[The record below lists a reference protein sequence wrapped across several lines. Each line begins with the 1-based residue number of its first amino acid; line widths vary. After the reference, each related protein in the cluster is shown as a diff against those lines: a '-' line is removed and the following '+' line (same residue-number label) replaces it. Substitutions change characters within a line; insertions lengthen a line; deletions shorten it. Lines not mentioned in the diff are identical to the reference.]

1 MTTDPSPTGRTG
13 QDVGRDTAPDPGPWR
28 GGAVLPGATCVLA
41 PNPSPMTLDGTNTWI
56 LFAPGATECAVVD
69 PGPLDT
75 GHLEAVAARIA
86 QLGLRCARILLTHW
100 HLDHTE
106 GAQRFA
112 ELVSAPIDFPGR
124 DHPGSAAAA
133 AGTGS
138 WVDLGVEGLAI
149 EGIPTPGHT
158 GDSYCFHV
166 PQLGA
171 LLTGD
176 TILGRGTTV
185 VAWPDGA
192 LRPYL
197 ESLEALAE
205 LVAQREVRI
214 LLPGHGAPRTDA
226 GKVIEAYT
234 QHRHERLEQVRSALA
249 HLDVTDGG
257 RLEAESER
265 ERLVEPVV
273 ETVYAEVP
281 RDVWPAARLSVRAQ
295 LDYLAG
301 DPD

>member
-1 MTTDPSPTGRTG
+1 MTTDPTTIGGAGPDS
-13 QDVGRDTAPDPGPWR
+13 GRDAGPWR
-28 GGAVLPGATCVLA
+28 GGKVLDGAVCVLA

-56 LFAPGATECAVVD
+56 LFAPGAAECAVVD
-69 PGPLDT
+69 PGPLDE
-75 GHLEAVAARIA
+75 GHLHAVGERIA

-106 GAQRFA
+106 GAERFA
-112 ELVSAPIDFPGR
+112 ELVDAPIDFPGR
-124 DHPGSAAAA
+124 DRPGSAADTR
-133 AGTGS
+133 GTGP

-166 PQLGA
+166 PSLRA

-197 ESLEALAE
+197 SSLDALAE
-205 LVAQREVRI
+205 LVPDREVGI

-226 GKVIEAYT
+226 GPLIDDYV
-234 QHRHERLEQVRSALA
+234 QHRHERLEQVRAALA
-249 HLDVTDGG
+249 HLGISDGAQLG
-257 RLEAESER
+257 AESER

-281 RDVWPAARLSVRAQ
+281 REVWPAARLSVRAQ

-301 DPD
+301 EAS